1 MQLASILEHFF
12 SVYFA
17 FVFCVLYDMSILLF
31 LSQADTRSLKL
42 DAWRQLASEE
52 GMFAA
57 DIRNM
62 LLLSRIQHIQ

>member
-1 MQLASILEHFF
+1 MS
-12 SVYFA
+12 FA
-17 FVFCVLYDMSILLF
+17 FVFCVLYDMSILL

-52 GMFAA
+52 GMFAV

-62 LLLSRIQHIQ
+62 LFCQAFDIFSSI